1 MIFLKTLFPRVR
13 FLSLFLISAP
23 VNFRF
28 WNCLAQIE
36 GKKKKKQQ
44 GNKRRSKRFRQSL
57 GSGRFL
63 RTLTESNEQA
73 STYRVL

>member
-36 GKKKKKQQ
+36 GKKKKN
-44 GNKRRSKRFRQSL
+44 NKGTNGEVKDL
-57 GSGRFL
+57 GSLWVQGDSYAL
-63 RTLTESNEQA
+63 
-73 STYRVL
+73 